1 MEISIDEIADLLEAI
16 NKLDCASVEVT
27 VGEVSIVVR
36 RGAALDTPV
45 ASTAAAG
52 PIAALEARSSVK
64 SVPSLPAPYLPTPP
78 IAAPKI
84 DTAVWLEQEA
94 QGTVFV
100 VRAPMIGTFYSAKAP
115 GEPSFVE
122 LGTSVQQGDTLG
134 LMEVM
139 KLFNSLVAQAAGT
152 VEAIFACNGDMV
164 EFDQPVFAIRTT

>member
-45 ASTAAAG
+45 ASAGTMNAAPTAFAG
-52 PIAALEARSSVK
+52 PVSAPKAA
-64 SVPSLPAPYLPTPP
+64 PSLPTPP
-78 IAAPKI
+78 ASSPKS

-94 QGTVFV
+94 QGTVRI

-122 LGTSVQQGDTLG
+122 LGSSVQQGDTLG

-139 KLFNSLVAQAAGT
+139 KLFNSLVAEAAGT
-152 VEAIFACNGDMV
+152 VEAIFARNGDMV